1 MSSNTL
7 YIENVDIGDE
17 VPELVTTVSMDQ
29 VTAFFASY
37 PRSNNSPDRPSRF
50 NSDEQAKKEGLAG
63 PIIPGVM
70 SMALITKVLTD
81 WGIGAK
87 FKLLDAIFRQVV
99 PQEEQIRAYAVITD
113 KDEESNTI
121 ELDVYIEP
129 MDGQPYVRGRAS
141 MELVSKEG

>member
-1 MSSNTL
+1 M
-7 YIENVDIGDE
+7 
-17 VPELVTTVSMDQ
+17 
-29 VTAFFASY
+29 
-37 PRSNNSPDRPSRF
+37 
-50 NSDEQAKKEGLAG
+50 
-63 PIIPGVM
+63 
-70 SMALITKVLTD
+70 LTD

-141 MELVSKEG
+141 MELVSKAG

>member
-1 MSSNTL
+1 MASNTL

-37 PRSNNSPDRPSRF
+37 PRSNNYPDRPSRF

-87 FKLLDAIFRQVV
+87 FKLLAAIF
-99 PQEEQIRAYAVITD
+99 
-113 KDEESNTI
+113 
-121 ELDVYIEP
+121 
-129 MDGQPYVRGRAS
+129 
-141 MELVSKEG
+141 

>member
-1 MSSNTL
+1 MASDTL
-7 YIENVDIGDE
+7 YIEDVDIGDE
-17 VPELVTTVSMDQ
+17 VPELVTSVSMDQ

-37 PRSNNSPDRPSRF
+37 PRPFNSPDRPSRF

-70 SMALITKVLTD
+70 SMALVTKVLTD
-81 WGIGAK
+81 WGTGAK

-99 PQEEQIRAYAVITD
+99 PQGESIRAYAVITD
-113 KDEESNTI
+113 KDEDNNTI

-141 MELVSKEG
+141 MELVSRES

>member
-1 MSSNTL
+1 VVNDRV
-7 YIENVDIGDE
+7 YIEDVDIGDE
-17 VPELVTTVSMDQ
+17 IPELITTVSMDQ
-29 VTAFFASY
+29 VSAFFASY
-37 PRSNNSPDRPSRF
+37 PRPFNSPDSPSRF
-50 NSDEQAKKEGLAG
+50 NSEEQAKKEGLAG

-81 WGIGAK
+81 WGTGAK

-99 PQEEQIRAYAVITD
+99 PQGEPIKAYAVITD
-113 KDEESNTI
+113 KDETNNTV

-141 MELVSKEG
+141 MELASRNS

>member
-1 MSSNTL
+1 VVNDHI
-7 YIENVDIGDE
+7 YIEDIDIGDE
-17 VPELVTTVSMDQ
+17 VPELITSVSMDQ
-29 VTAFFASY
+29 VSAFFASY
-37 PRSNNSPDRPSRF
+37 PRSNNSPATPSRF

-81 WGIGAK
+81 WGTGAK

-99 PQEEQIRAYAVITD
+99 PQGESIRAYAVITD
-113 KDEESNTI
+113 KDEANNTV

-141 MELVSKEG
+141 MEVASRNS